1 MPSRNIKDCVP
12 QLQDAWNK
20 ASAQFISQFPNLP
33 KPFLTCTHRTEEEQ
47 AELYAQGRTKK
58 GKIVTQLKKGSK
70 HNFFPAHAFDIGFVR
85 KDRALDWSPENFKLF
100 AEIVKQVAPE
110 VKWGG
115 NWKKFRD
122 LPHFEIQIDTADGAT
137 S

>member
-1 MPSRNIKDCVP
+1 MPSRNIKDCLP
-12 QLQDAWNK
+12 QLQEAWNK
-20 ASAQFISQFPNLP
+20 ASAEFIAQYPKLP

-47 AELYAQGRTKK
+47 AELYAQGRTKP

-70 HNFFPAHAFDIGFVR
+70 HNHFPSHAFDIGFIR
-85 KDRALDWSPENFKLF
+85 NDRALDWSANNFKLF

-115 NWKKFRD
+115 NWKKFKD
-122 LPHFEIQIDTADGAT
+122 LPHFEVQIEEAKALE
-137 S
+137 